1 MIVKGKKTHGKR
13 GCRSKCYCLSKKK
26 YKFTLEGAFELLHVL
41 SKKKKYELTPD
52 VFVCVHANM

>member
-1 MIVKGKKTHGKR
+1 MAKEDVGQ
-13 GCRSKCYCLSKKK
+13 KCYCLSKKK